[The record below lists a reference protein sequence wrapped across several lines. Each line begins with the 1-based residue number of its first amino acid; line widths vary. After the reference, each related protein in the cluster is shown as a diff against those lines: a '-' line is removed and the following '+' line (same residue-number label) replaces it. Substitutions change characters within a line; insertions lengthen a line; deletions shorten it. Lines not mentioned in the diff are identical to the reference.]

1 MLLKT
6 NKTVD
11 ETAYLENWPAH
22 YYEIKDIDLREKLLK
37 EKLVDNQESTD
48 DKRRLEILE
57 RRYAGRISGGKR
69 PDHFVGA
76 WMNILIDG
84 RSATTFFNKKRIE
97 RKLIQYYTDLGVL
110 HDEHDDVLLAEWKDF
125 SELWIKMCAN
135 DRTYNSQFMGFMKL
149 SDRSL
154 AQKIAL
160 EMFDVTRN
168 IPKRLGIEKEAEDL
182 YHIFFETYRNSIEDA
197 DQILRSDPR
206 FLH

>member
-1 MLLKT
+1 
-6 NKTVD
+6 
-11 ETAYLENWPAH
+11 
-22 YYEIKDIDLREKLLK
+22 
-37 EKLVDNQESTD
+37 
-48 DKRRLEILE
+48 
-57 RRYAGRISGGKR
+57 
-69 PDHFVGA
+69 
-76 WMNILIDG
+76 
-84 RSATTFFNKKRIE
+84 
-97 RKLIQYYTDLGVL
+97 
-110 HDEHDDVLLAEWKDF
+110 
-125 SELWIKMCAN
+125 MCAN

>member
-84 RSATTFFNKKRIE
+84 RPATTFFNKKRIE
-97 RKLIQYYTDLGVL
+97 KSSSSTTQT
-110 HDEHDDVLLAEWKDF
+110 LAF
-125 SELWIKMCAN
+125 SMTSTTTFCSPSGRTSPSSGSKCA
-135 DRTYNSQFMGFMKL
+135 QM
-149 SDRSL
+149 
-154 AQKIAL
+154 IAP
-160 EMFDVTRN
+160 TT
-168 IPKRLGIEKEAEDL
+168 PSSWA
-182 YHIFFETYRNSIEDA
+182 S
-197 DQILRSDPR
+197 
-206 FLH
+206 